1 MPNKLLIVLFA
12 GPESACKLQH
22 AVLFARDVVARG
34 GEATVILEGA
44 SPAWL
49 PGFVDKS
56 DKLTSF
62 FAKAM
67 EENLIAGVC
76 RACAGAAD
84 AISAATEL
92 GLPLLSGAFGHASM
106 DSYISD
112 DYTIMAL

>member
-1 MPNKLLIVLFA
+1 MPNKLLVVLFA

-22 AVLFARDVVARG
+22 AILFARDVVQRG
-34 GEATVILEGA
+34 GQAAVILEGA

-62 FAKAM
+62 FAKAID
-67 EENLIAGVC
+67 ENLIAGVC
-76 RACAGAAD
+76 KACAGAAN
-84 AISAATEL
+84 ATEAAEAL
-92 GLPLLSGAFGHASM
+92 GLALLSDAFGHASM
-106 DSYISD
+106 DSYITN